1 MMESQRFT
9 LKRIWT
15 CNKNKWKKELTKRM
29 IKIRTQKQCRVSNL
43 FF

>member
-9 LKRIWT
+9 FKRRWA
-15 CNKNKWKKELTKRM
+15 CNNNEWKKELPKGM